1 MRGDDFTE
9 ELLDTYYK
17 DNAKKLR
24 DMVDR
29 ILAGFGGLC
38 HKDYQDFY
46 SLANEVFTKVLF
58 KYDNKR
64 PFEGFLY
71 SCLCNKIKSEIT
83 ARNRQKRKGTDKDSP
98 VSVISMDEPVDECDF
113 FAIGNSIPSDFT
125 IEAALSE
132 RMGGFQDERINEYLS
147 HLSEI
152 QRRILKMKM
161 DDEPVSVIKE
171 KLGLTGKQ
179 YDRHMSTIRAYENTR
194 YLFRD
199 TDCKTDSIK
208 EETDTMGDTMTTT
221 SEKTKNTSYAISAI
235 SKKLSRHQLRDNH
248 VLQRSSGQ
256 WNNYYKSELI
266 ADILQGKALTQII
279 ISEEIKDGITM
290 YWLID
295 GKQRCTNIEH
305 YLKDGFAISK
315 NVQRYEIEYQTFKK
329 DKNGK
334 EVLNKDGFPIPEQKI
349 FDIRNKKFSQLPEE
363 LRDQFLEYQI
373 PAMLNLNCSK
383 KEIAYDIAR
392 FNRCRPMTVAQN
404 GWTGLNED
412 YAELVDNILKM
423 NFFRADS
430 GISAYRESNLKS
442 GMMRRMVVESIM
454 AINYLDSYNKDF
466 RKMCEYLSKEAND
479 AVFTDFYSLIERLG
493 SISDQRIADVFN
505 IKDSFLWFALFDRFT
520 RLNQDDKKFADFVI
534 QFKGKLHSKAVR
546 GISFDQLNEK
556 STKDKSIVI
565 GKLNCLETL
574 MKNYF
579 KIDIFSVPC

>member
-1 MRGDDFTE
+1 ME
-9 ELLDTYYK
+9 ELLNAYYEN
-17 DNAKKLR
+17 NAQKLR
-24 DMVDR
+24 KMVDK
-29 ILAGFGGLC
+29 ILANFGGLC

-46 SLANEVFTKVLF
+46 SIANEVFTKALF
-58 KYDNKR
+58 QYDKKR
-64 PFEGFLY
+64 PFDGFLY

-83 ARNRQKRKGTDKDSP
+83 ARNRQKRKGADKDNP
-98 VSVISMDEPVDECDF
+98 VDLISMDTPVDAYDLCV
-113 FAIGNSIPSDFT
+113 IGDLIPSDFT
-125 IEAALSE
+125 IEAALPKE
-132 RMGGFQDERINEYLS
+132 LGGFGDQRIEEYLR
-147 HLSEI
+147 HLSKV
-152 QRRILKMKM
+152 QRQILEMKM
-161 DDEPVSVIKE
+161 DDMPVSVIRE

-179 YDRHMSTIRAYENTR
+179 YDRHMMAIRAYENTR

-199 TDCKTDSIK
+199 ADNAGNFTK
-208 EETDTMGDTMTTT
+208 EETTEMEGIMTTT
-221 SEKTKNTSYAISAI
+221 SEKTKNTSYAVSAI

-266 ADILQGKALTQII
+266 ADILQGKSLTQII

-295 GKQRCTNIEH
+295 GKQRCTNIDN
-305 YLKDGFAISK
+305 YLH
-315 NVQRYEIEYQTFKK
+315 
-329 DKNGK
+329 
-334 EVLNKDGFPIPEQKI
+334 DGFPIPEQKV

-404 GWTGLNED
+404 GWTGLDED
-412 YAELVDNILKM
+412 FAQLVDNILKM
-423 NFFRADS
+423 DFFQADS

-442 GMMRRMVVESIM
+442 GMMRRMIVESVM

-493 SISDQRIADVFN
+493 SISDKRIADIFN

-520 RLNQDDKKFADFVI
+520 KLDIEDKKFVDFVI

-579 KIDIFSVPC
+579 KIAIFSIPC

>member
-1 MRGDDFTE
+1 ME
-9 ELLDTYYK
+9 ELLNAYYEN
-17 DNAKKLR
+17 NAQKLR
-24 DMVDR
+24 KMVDK

-46 SLANEVFTKVLF
+46 SIANEVFTKALF
-58 KYDNKR
+58 QYDKKR
-64 PFEGFLY
+64 PFDGFLY

-83 ARNRQKRKGTDKDSP
+83 ARNRQKRKGADKDNP
-98 VSVISMDEPVDECDF
+98 VGLISMDTPVDAYDLCV
-113 FAIGNSIPSDFT
+113 IGDLIPSDFT
-125 IEAALSE
+125 IEAALTE
-132 RMGGFQDERINEYLS
+132 EFGGFGDQRIEEYLI
-147 HLSEI
+147 HLSKV
-152 QRRILKMKM
+152 QRQILEMKM
-161 DDEPVSVIKE
+161 DDVPVSVIRE

-179 YDRHMSTIRAYENTR
+179 YDRHMLAIRAYENTR

-199 TDCKTDSIK
+199 ADNAGNFTK
-208 EETDTMGDTMTTT
+208 EETMEMEGNMTTT
-221 SEKTKNTSYAISAI
+221 SEKTKNTSYAVSAI

-266 ADILQGKALTQII
+266 ADILQGKSLTQII

-295 GKQRCTNIEH
+295 GKQRCTNIDN
-305 YLKDGFAISK
+305 YLHDGFAISK
-315 NVQRYEIEYQTFKK
+315 NVQRYQIEYQTFKK
-329 DKNGK
+329 DKNGRD
-334 EVLNKDGFPIPEQKI
+334 VLNKDGFPIPEQKV

-404 GWTGLNED
+404 GWTGLDED
-412 YAELVDNILKM
+412 FAQLVDNILKM
-423 NFFRADS
+423 EFFQADS

-442 GMMRRMVVESIM
+442 GMMRRMIVESVM

-493 SISDQRIADVFN
+493 SISDKRIADIFN

-520 RLNQDDKKFADFVI
+520 RLDIEDKRFVDFVLR
-534 QFKGKLHSKAVR
+534 FKEKLHSKAVK
-546 GISFDQLNEK
+546 GVSYDQLDER

-579 KIDIFSVPC
+579 KIAIFSIPC

>member
-1 MRGDDFTE
+1 ME
-9 ELLDTYYK
+9 ELLNAYYEN
-17 DNAKKLR
+17 NAQKLR
-24 DMVDR
+24 KMVDK

-46 SLANEVFTKVLF
+46 SIANEVFTKALF
-58 KYDNKR
+58 QYDKKR
-64 PFEGFLY
+64 PFDGFLY

-83 ARNRQKRKGTDKDSP
+83 ARNRQKRKGADKDNP
-98 VSVISMDEPVDECDF
+98 VDLISMDTPVDAYDLCV
-113 FAIGNSIPSDFT
+113 IGDLIPSDFT
-125 IEAALSE
+125 IEAALPKE
-132 RMGGFQDERINEYLS
+132 LGGFGDQRIEEYLR
-147 HLSEI
+147 HLSKV
-152 QRRILKMKM
+152 QRQILEMKM
-161 DDEPVSVIKE
+161 DDVPVSVIRE

-179 YDRHMSTIRAYENTR
+179 YDRHMLAIRAYENTR

-199 TDCKTDSIK
+199 ADNAGNFTK
-208 EETDTMGDTMTTT
+208 EETTEMEGIMTTT
-221 SEKTKNTSYAISAI
+221 SEKTKNTSYAVSAI

-266 ADILQGKALTQII
+266 ADILQGKSLTQII

-295 GKQRCTNIEH
+295 GKQRCTNIDN
-305 YLKDGFAISK
+305 YLHDGFAISK
-315 NVQRYEIEYQTFKK
+315 NVQRYQIEYQTFKK
-329 DKNGK
+329 DKNGRD
-334 EVLNKDGFPIPEQKI
+334 VLNKDGFPIPEQKV

-404 GWTGLNED
+404 GWTGLDED
-412 YAELVDNILKM
+412 FAQLVDNILKM
-423 NFFRADS
+423 EFFQADS

-442 GMMRRMVVESIM
+442 GMMRRMIVESVM

-493 SISDQRIADVFN
+493 SISDKRIADIFN

-520 RLNQDDKKFADFVI
+520 RLDIEDKRFVDFVLR
-534 QFKGKLHSKAVR
+534 FKEKLHSKAVK
-546 GISFDQLNEK
+546 GVSYDQLDER

-579 KIDIFSVPC
+579 KIAIFSIPC

>member
-1 MRGDDFTE
+1 ME
-9 ELLDTYYK
+9 ELLNTYYE

-24 DMVDR
+24 GMVDR

-46 SLANEVFTKVLF
+46 SLANEVFTKVLL

-64 PFEGFLY
+64 PFDGFLY

-98 VSVISMDEPVDECDF
+98 VSLISMDKPVDECDF
-113 FAIGNSIPSDFT
+113 LAIGDFIPSDFT

-132 RMGGFQDERINEYLS
+132 RMDGFQDERIEEYLS

-152 QRRILKMKM
+152 QRRILEMKM

-171 KLGLTGKQ
+171 RLGLTSKQ
-179 YDRHMSTIRAYENTR
+179 YDRHMSAIRAYENTR

-199 TDCKTDSIK
+199 TDCKTDSVK
-208 EETDTMGDTMTTT
+208 EEIDTMGDTMTTT

-305 YLKDGFAISK
+305 YLRDGFAISK

-404 GWTGLNED
+404 GWTGLDED

-423 NFFRADS
+423 DFFQADS
-430 GISAYRESNLKS
+430 GVSAYRESNLKS

-479 AVFTDFYSLIERLG
+479 AVFTDFYSLIERIG
-493 SISDQRIADVFN
+493 SISDKRIADVFN

-520 RLNQDDKKFADFVI
+520 RLNQEDKRFVDFVI

-579 KIDIFSVPC
+579 KIDIFSIPC

>member
-1 MRGDDFTE
+1 
-9 ELLDTYYK
+9 
-17 DNAKKLR
+17 
-24 DMVDR
+24 
-29 ILAGFGGLC
+29 
-38 HKDYQDFY
+38 
-46 SLANEVFTKVLF
+46 
-58 KYDNKR
+58 
-64 PFEGFLY
+64 
-71 SCLCNKIKSEIT
+71 
-83 ARNRQKRKGTDKDSP
+83 
-98 VSVISMDEPVDECDF
+98 
-113 FAIGNSIPSDFT
+113 
-125 IEAALSE
+125 
-132 RMGGFQDERINEYLS
+132 
-147 HLSEI
+147 
-152 QRRILKMKM
+152 
-161 DDEPVSVIKE
+161 
-171 KLGLTGKQ
+171 
-179 YDRHMSTIRAYENTR
+179 
-194 YLFRD
+194 
-199 TDCKTDSIK
+199 
-208 EETDTMGDTMTTT
+208 
-221 SEKTKNTSYAISAI
+221 
-235 SKKLSRHQLRDNH
+235 
-248 VLQRSSGQ
+248 
-256 WNNYYKSELI
+256 
-266 ADILQGKALTQII
+266 
-279 ISEEIKDGITM
+279 M

-505 IKDSFLWFALFDRFT
+505 IKDSFLWLPGPAPIIMT
-520 RLNQDDKKFADFVI
+520 
-534 QFKGKLHSKAVR
+534 S
-546 GISFDQLNEK
+546 
-556 STKDKSIVI
+556 
-565 GKLNCLETL
+565 
-574 MKNYF
+574 Y
-579 KIDIFSVPC
+579 

>member
-1 MRGDDFTE
+1 ME
-9 ELLDTYYK
+9 ELVNTYYK
-17 DNAKKLR
+17 DNARKLR
-24 DMVDR
+24 DMVDK
-29 ILAGFGGLC
+29 ILRGFGGLC
-38 HKDYQDFY
+38 QKDYQDFY

-58 KYDNKR
+58 KYDRKK

-83 ARNRQKRKGTDKDSP
+83 ARNRQKRKGTVEGGP
-98 VSVISMDEPVDECDF
+98 VSIISIDTPVEGYHSGSIKD
-113 FAIGNSIPSDFT
+113 IIPSGFS
-125 IEAALSE
+125 IETSLIE
-132 RMGGFQDERINEYLS
+132 NQEGFQDERIEAYFRQLS
-147 HLSEI
+147 KI
-152 QRRILKMKM
+152 QRQILRMKM
-161 DDEPVSVIKE
+161 DDMTVPAIREA
-171 KLGLTGKQ
+171 LGITGKQ
-179 YDRHMSTIRAYENTR
+179 YDRHMSAIRAYENTK

-199 TDCKTDSIK
+199 TDCKTGSEK
-208 EETDTMGDTMTTT
+208 EEIKSMGDIMTTT

-248 VLQRSSGQ
+248 VLQRNSGQ

-266 ADILQGKALTQII
+266 ADILQGKSLTQII

-295 GKQRCTNIEH
+295 GKQRCTNIDD

-315 NVQRYEIEYQTFKK
+315 NVQRHDIEYQTFKK

-334 EVLNKDGFPIPEQKI
+334 ELLNKDGFPIPEQKV

-404 GWTGLNED
+404 GWTGLDED

-423 NFFRADS
+423 DFFQADS

-454 AINYLDSYNKDF
+454 AINYLDNYNKDF
-466 RKMCEYLSKEAND
+466 RKMCEFLSKEAND
-479 AVFTDFYSLIERLG
+479 ATFTDFYSLIERL
-493 SISDQRIADVFN
+493 SNISNKRIADVFN
-505 IKDSFLWFALFDRFT
+505 IKDSFLWFALFDRFI
-520 RLNQDDKKFADFVI
+520 RLDQEDKKFADFVV
-534 QFKGKLHSKAVR
+534 QFKERLHSKTVR
-546 GISFDQLNEK
+546 GISYDRLNEK
-556 STKDKSIVI
+556 STKDKNIVI

-579 KIDIFSVPC
+579 KIANISIPC